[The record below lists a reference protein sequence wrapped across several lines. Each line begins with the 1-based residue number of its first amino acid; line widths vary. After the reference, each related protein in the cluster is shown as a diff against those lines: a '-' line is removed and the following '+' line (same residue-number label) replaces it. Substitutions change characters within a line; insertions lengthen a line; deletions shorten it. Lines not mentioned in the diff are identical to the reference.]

1 MTSHDVS
8 PAWASFSRVYWT
20 IAATLAV
27 LLLLFWAMG
36 FGPGGRACTI
46 PGASATGTS
55 VAAAPKA
62 AATPAAPA
70 PTAVTAPPTAQPS
83 APASAPATATPTA
96 PITAAAAPSAA
107 LPPAAKL
114 YFPVARITLPQN
126 TVPAL
131 APIAAYLMLN
141 PQAKAS
147 ISGFHDASGN
157 RARNEALALD
167 RARAA
172 RGALERAGIE
182 RERIV
187 LQKPAQT
194 TGSGDAREA
203 RRVEVAVVQP

>member
-1 MTSHDVS
+1 MTSQDIS
-8 PAWASFSRVYWT
+8 PAWASFRRVYWT

-36 FGPGGRACTI
+36 FGPGGRACKI
-46 PGASATGTS
+46 PGAAAASTPAA
-55 VAAAPKA
+55 VAAAPAPKA
-62 AATPAAPA
+62 AATPAIAA
-70 PTAVTAPPTAQPS
+70 ATIAPS
-83 APASAPATATPTA
+83 APSTAPATAA
-96 PITAAAAPSAA
+96 PAVAAAPAT

-114 YFPVARITLPQN
+114 YFPVARTTLPQN
-126 TVPAL
+126 TVSAL

-147 ISGFHDASGN
+147 ISGFHDASGD
-157 RARNEALALD
+157 RTRNEALALD

-203 RRVEVAVVQP
+203 RRVEVAVQP

>member
-1 MTSHDVS
+1 MTSHDIS
-8 PAWASFSRVYWT
+8 PAWASFRRVYWT

-36 FGPGGRACTI
+36 FGPGGRACKI
-46 PGASATGTS
+46 PGAATSSAP
-55 VAAAPKA
+55 VAAAAAPAPKA
-62 AATPAAPA
+62 VPAAPSTNATPPSAPVSAAPTAPAAPA
-70 PTAVTAPPTAQPS
+70 APV
-83 APASAPATATPTA
+83 
-96 PITAAAAPSAA
+96 AAAAPTA

-114 YFPVARITLPQN
+114 YFPVARTTLPQN
-126 TVPAL
+126 TVSAL

-147 ISGFHDASGN
+147 ISGFHDATGD

-194 TGSGDAREA
+194 TGSGDPREA
-203 RRVEVAVVQP
+203 RRVEVAVQP